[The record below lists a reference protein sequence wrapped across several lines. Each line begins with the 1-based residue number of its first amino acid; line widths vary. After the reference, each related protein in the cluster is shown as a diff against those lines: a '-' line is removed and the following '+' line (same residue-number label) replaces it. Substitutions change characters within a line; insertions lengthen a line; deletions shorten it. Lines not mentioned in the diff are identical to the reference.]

1 MLKLKPEI
9 DKKINLNIENLDSA
23 EMEENPQ
30 WQEMMESS
38 GLADK
43 LKEMSEIQEEGG
55 DVMLG
60 TFERLKTFPFFN
72 EPANWFLPFHTDYSE
87 FSGGASG
94 DMQPVA
100 ELMAAAP
107 FLCDSDKYSFMFSLQ
122 HVPAFQ
128 RDMMLSQFKA
138 QGEQLAELQ
147 AASLTSGNADRKNVI
162 NKQVQNIYRFF
173 RLFRRKG
180 EFPNPFE
187 SGVNLSEVPLFA
199 PDLREIDVLELV
211 GQFYFSHGYY
221 SQALEVF
228 RRLAED
234 GATGAELYQKT
245 GYAYQKTGDY
255 ESAVEYYKRAEMLDS
270 RSDWTLRRLSRC
282 LMLLHRP
289 EEALER
295 LRILEERHPEHA
307 ATALNIGRCLVELGR
322 YDDAIGEYYK
332 AEYLDEKSGKA
343 LRPLAWCLLME
354 RDLGQSRK
362 YYEKVIGAFSPT
374 QEDYLNMGH
383 LALAEGNFKE
393 AMNFYSLNVT
403 ARMDGDTGRRTE
415 AIDGFIADMRNDA
428 PYLKRAGVDGELIP
442 LLVDSLLYGI

>member
-1 MLKLKPEI
+1 
-9 DKKINLNIENLDSA
+9 
-23 EMEENPQ
+23 
-30 WQEMMESS
+30 
-38 GLADK
+38 
-43 LKEMSEIQEEGG
+43 
-55 DVMLG
+55 
-60 TFERLKTFPFFN
+60 
-72 EPANWFLPFHTDYSE
+72 
-87 FSGGASG
+87 
-94 DMQPVA
+94 
-100 ELMAAAP
+100 
-107 FLCDSDKYSFMFSLQ
+107 
-122 HVPAFQ
+122 
-128 RDMMLSQFKA
+128 
-138 QGEQLAELQ
+138 
-147 AASLTSGNADRKNVI
+147 
-162 NKQVQNIYRFF
+162 
-173 RLFRRKG
+173 
-180 EFPNPFE
+180 
-187 SGVNLSEVPLFA
+187 
-199 PDLREIDVLELV
+199 
-211 GQFYFSHGYY
+211 
-221 SQALEVF
+221 
-228 RRLAED
+228 
-234 GATGAELYQKT
+234 
-245 GYAYQKTGDY
+245 
-255 ESAVEYYKRAEMLDS
+255 MLDS

-374 QEDYLNMGH
+374 KEDYLNMGH

-403 ARMDGDTGRRTE
+403 ARMDGDTGRRAE

>member
-1 MLKLKPEI
+1 MEALAHVISGELYAGYFKELVVWGLILGGLHYHDPARIDLLLDAYGSDMGRLSAAGLIGLMILMHTWRRRVLPRRVVAKLDAMKERKGWREDFRTVYMELVKTVDTDRITRKIRDEVVPEMLKLKPEI

-187 SGVNLSEVPLFA
+187 SGST
-199 PDLREIDVLELV
+199 
-211 GQFYFSHGYY
+211 Y
-221 SQALEVF
+221 
-228 RRLAED
+228 RRC
-234 GATGAELYQKT
+234 
-245 GYAYQKTGDY
+245 
-255 ESAVEYYKRAEMLDS
+255 RCS
-270 RSDWTLRRLSRC
+270 R
-282 LMLLHRP
+282 
-289 EEALER
+289 
-295 LRILEERHPEHA
+295 
-307 ATALNIGRCLVELGR
+307 
-322 YDDAIGEYYK
+322 
-332 AEYLDEKSGKA
+332 
-343 LRPLAWCLLME
+343 
-354 RDLGQSRK
+354 
-362 YYEKVIGAFSPT
+362 
-374 QEDYLNMGH
+374 
-383 LALAEGNFKE
+383 
-393 AMNFYSLNVT
+393 
-403 ARMDGDTGRRTE
+403 
-415 AIDGFIADMRNDA
+415 
-428 PYLKRAGVDGELIP
+428 LI
-442 LLVDSLLYGI
+442 